1 MAAAAELMTRDQY
14 TRLKT
19 WFDENSKPWPEEI
32 LALFGLLFGLFDA
45 LVSVKTKH
53 VHLLAR
59 LREAMRLSPKSESAR
74 QLLAKR

>member
-1 MAAAAELMTRDQY
+1 MAAAELMTRDQY

-19 WFDENSKPWPEEI
+19 WFDANSKPWPEEI
-32 LALFGLLFGLFDA
+32 LALFGLLFSLFDA

-53 VHLLAR
+53 VQLLAR
-59 LREAMRLSPKSESAR
+59 LREAMRLQPKSESGR